1 MKFIYLRRVV
11 QKEGKTMQNNK
22 LVKLIRFI
30 YDRDYRF
37 LHFSQLGKYNTMDD
51 AEYLRRLYRSR
62 MGIDLN
68 LENPTRYTEKLQWL
82 KLYDRKPEYTVMVD
96 KYAVKSY
103 VAKKIGH
110 SYIIPTLGVWE
121 RFEDIDFDKLPN
133 QFVLKCTHD
142 SGGLVICR
150 DKSVLDMEAAARKIR
165 ASLKRNYYYS
175 SREWPYKNVK
185 PRIIAEKYIE
195 DHNSSGLRDYKFFC
209 FNGKVEFLYL
219 SEGLENH
226 QTARIS
232 FVSLDWKPMWFSRD
246 DYKEFEVLPPKP
258 HNFELMIELAEKLS
272 SGFPHLRVDFYEV
285 ENQVLFGELTFFNG
299 SGFTRFNPIKADYEI
314 GKLIKLP
321 TN

>member
-22 LVKLIRFI
+22 LAKLIRFI

-246 DYKEFEVLPPKP
+246 DYKEFEVLPP
-258 HNFELMIELAEKLS
+258 NI
-272 SGFPHLRVDFYEV
+272 
-285 ENQVLFGELTFFNG
+285 Q
-299 SGFTRFNPIKADYEI
+299 
-314 GKLIKLP
+314 
-321 TN
+321 